1 MSLLKIEEKTGHK
14 DMLDFY
20 KVSNP
25 SLNIERS
32 ENLSDLL
39 GALSK
44 FQGKIENAKK
54 DKVGF
59 NNRYKYA
66 DLNQY
71 IEISKDLLAENGL
84 SILQIP
90 GGIEIIEVTNE
101 SNQKQFLPKQKL
113 TTWLGHESGQFISGT
128 MEMIVEKTKSNSW
141 GQSTGS
147 AISYMRRY
155 GISAILSMSQ
165 EDDDNIISKKENE
178 RYSPLLPCPVPSKI
192 DKKKADYLKELIKDD
207 PPRLEKILEWAST
220 KQNQKVSA
228 VEEMSVEIYNAA
240 INFLLN
246 EKIKLLNEE
255 TKEEINKKNENL
267 ISVQQADFMKSII
280 TTDML
285 NQVLSN
291 YNIKN
296 LEEMGVDDY
305 NIEYDKLRFNK
316 EERLVEKT
324 INAINIG

>member
-296 LEEMGVDDY
+296 LEEMGIDDY